1 MCALRGG
8 GFHPSNPPE
17 GHPLDSP
24 PQAPKQSRNMKTGIK
39 FRPCNVGA
47 CEAHNTRNPEYCA
60 AVENKYGH
68 TYFFNEYRHLNQSWI
83 NPAYRGVSL
92 PDLFEQMKVEVKE
105 KTGRAMQ
112 TKERIRKD
120 PKTGK
125 EKVIAGA
132 SPIREGVAPIKPETK
147 IDDFRPFID
156 WLQGKGVNVIRIDIH
171 RDEGH
176 VEYGEWYCNNHVHI
190 VADFLDHQTGK
201 SVKLNADDCRTMQ
214 TLLAG
219 YLDME
224 RGVPKELTGIEGKTA
239 QEFKILAQ
247 EERHT
252 ALKEQNDSL
261 QNQND
266 SLQNQIAEAN
276 EVLTLRNKTMAKLG
290 LRRKSDLEKENES
303 LKTQLQ
309 TEKDGRA
316 ADKTAADLAKTN
328 ALAAASTAAAEDKRK
343 AVAAE
348 AQKGAAY
355 KAIVKALTDM
365 PTDQAFNKGAD
376 DMRKILGGHGT
387 LCYALQKGGYY
398 AGCDLDFKVKR
409 EVFEPL
415 CEAMGAHQ
423 VPRQEFAV
431 GRRIGVAQ
439 RLVIAAIRFFN
450 SIQLDQ
456 ISKALTSMAQDFN
469 LEKYNK
475 AKADADQ
482 RRHQQQN
489 QEKEDTPRWSR
500 GR

>member
-1 MCALRGG
+1 MLSEGEGFTLPTHQRDTLWTPLRK
-8 GFHPSNPPE
+8 HR
-17 GHPLDSP
+17 
-24 PQAPKQSRNMKTGIK
+24 KQSRNMKTGIK

-47 CEAHNTRNPEYCA
+47 CEAHNTRNSEYCA
-60 AVENKYGH
+60 AVENKYGR
-68 TYFFNEYRHLNQSWI
+68 TYFFNEYRHLNQSWV
-83 NPAYRGVSL
+83 NPAYRGVTL

-147 IDDFRPFID
+147 IDDFRPFVE

-176 VEYGEWYCNNHVHI
+176 VEFGEFYCNNHVHI

-224 RGVPKELTGIEGKTA
+224 RGVPKELTGIEGQTA
-239 QEFKILAQ
+239 QDFKIQAQ
-247 EERHT
+247 EKRHT
-252 ALKEQNDSL
+252 ELKET
-261 QNQND
+261 ND

-276 EVLTLRNKTMAKLG
+276 EVLTLKNKTLAKLG
-290 LRRKSDLEKENES
+290 LRTKSDLEKENES

-316 ADKTAADLAKTN
+316 ADKTAADLEKSN
-328 ALAAASTAAAEDKRK
+328 AVAAVRTAASEAQKK
-343 AVAAE
+343 AVAA
-348 AQKGAAY
+348 ATQKNAAY
-355 KAIVKALTDM
+355 KAIVDSLTAM
-365 PTDQAFNKGAD
+365 PTDEAFKKSAE
-376 DMRKILGGHGT
+376 DMRKILEQHRAKGDPLVPISYHREVYGFVGGDIDH
-387 LCYALQKGGYY
+387 
-398 AGCDLDFKVKR
+398 KVKR

-415 CEAMGAHQ
+415 CESMGCHQ
-423 VPRQEFAV
+423 VPKQDFAV

-439 RLVIAAIRFFN
+439 RLVIASIRFFN
-450 SIQLDQ
+450 SINLDQ
-456 ISKALTSMAQDFN
+456 IAKALTSMAQDFN
-469 LEKYNK
+469 LERYNK

-482 RRHQQQN
+482 RRQQQQN
-489 QEKEDTPRWSR
+489 QEEKNTPRWGH